1 VIIEDGDSSDPFSLL
16 LNEDF
21 ERIVYFTPVTLP
33 HGISCTSSTSGPSQ
47 QLSGATFMNHEAS
60 STNNSITVSL
70 VSPAIELVQVNA
82 CDIVLDLESN
92 EETIKVFNIISKP
105 CWDYLNFRSLV
116 RINEVSI

>member
-1 VIIEDGDSSDPFSLL
+1 MIIEDGDSSDPFSLL

-60 STNNSITVSL
+60 STNNSITASV
-70 VSPAIELVQVNA
+70 VSPAIDLVQVNA

-92 EETIKVFNIISKP
+92 EETIKGVTLYPNPVEII
-105 CWDYLNFRSLV
+105 
-116 RINEVSI
+116 